1 MEDQQTP
8 NGRWLSSS
16 LLNFACIFAVAAAM
30 IYYNGG
36 IGVGTSNHVGQLPVV
51 RRILDPNYLPGDFN
65 IALRFYHHRAFSYL
79 VAGGSALLGEDRALV
94 VLGVLAMVALSA
106 ALFGVCRTLG
116 LSRWGFLVVGAMAAT
131 RFAWT
136 DRGLEL
142 NEFLGDPEI
151 MPPPL
156 AHAALLLA
164 LTALIKER
172 YRLAMFF
179 TGLVILAHLQI
190 GLTFAL
196 MTAPLYLIKIRELG
210 TEPGAVA
217 TWLPREGRKSKEPG
231 RYRSRFR
238 NSAPFSSKDL
248 VKVKEALVL
257 AALLI
262 VPASPALWHVGHMFK
277 QGLATSPV
285 PASFYID
292 FRHPHHF
299 ELLSIT
305 AAVWVVIHLIV
316 IVLAYGVFRRRDAN
330 ISRGIGRLL
339 VCCVTLALL
348 CLIHFTDYYLI
359 KNDKLAQVQFLR
371 LSPLITALGA
381 VCFVLLVNGWPK
393 NQRLV
398 ALANVVLIAASAG
411 WAWASPR
418 RLETPYYFGVR
429 RFAEEKSSWVDVAL
443 WVKANGP
450 RDAVY
455 LAPPGNNGFSVLSDR
470 SIVAEFKLNPDG
482 AMYQAEWFERLR
494 DLAGG
499 QLPAGRGFE
508 NRKLLNKAFAK
519 LDNEQ
524 LLALSRKYNAA
535 YAVLPKESRASFEVV
550 YQNREYRVVKLPP
563 GFD

>member
-1 MEDQQTP
+1 MEDQQ
-8 NGRWLSSS
+8 NSNNRWFSST
-16 LLNFACIFAVAAAM
+16 LLNLACIFVVAAAM
-30 IYYNGG
+30 IYCNGG
-36 IGVGTSNHVGQLPVV
+36 VGVGTSNHVGQLPVV

-94 VLGVLAMVALSA
+94 VLGVLAMAALSA
-106 ALFGVCRTLG
+106 ALFGLCHALG
-116 LSRWGFLVVGAMAAT
+116 LSRWGFLTVGAMAAA
-131 RFAWT
+131 RFTWT
-136 DRGLEL
+136 GRGLEL

-156 AHAALLLA
+156 AHAVLLLA
-164 LTALIKER
+164 LTALVRER
-172 YRLAMFF
+172 YRRAAFF
-179 TGLVILAHLQI
+179 TGLVILLHLQI
-190 GLTFAL
+190 GLTLAL
-196 MTAPLYLIKIRELG
+196 MTSPLYFVRLCEFRTRAPL
-210 TEPGAVA
+210 P
-217 TWLPREGRKSKEPG
+217 SK
-231 RYRSRFR
+231 
-238 NSAPFSSKDL
+238 NL
-248 VKVKEALVL
+248 VWVKEAFVL
-257 AALLI
+257 TALLI
-262 VPASPALWHVGHMFK
+262 VPSLPALWHVRHMFK
-277 QGLATSPV
+277 QGLAKSPV
-285 PASFYID
+285 PAAFYID

-299 ELLSIT
+299 ELFST
-305 AAVWVVIHLIV
+305 AAAVWVIVHLIV
-316 IVLAYGVFRRRDAN
+316 MVLAYWVFRRDAN
-330 ISRGIGRLL
+330 ISRGIGKLL
-339 VCCVTLALL
+339 VCCGALVVL
-348 CLIHFTDYYLI
+348 CLIHFADYYLI

-371 LSPLITALGA
+371 LSPLITILGA
-381 VCFVLLVNGWPK
+381 VCFVLLVNRWPN

-398 ALANVVLIAASAG
+398 ALANVVLIAVSAG

-455 LAPPGNNGFSVLSDR
+455 LAPPGNNGFSVLSER

-499 QLPAGRGFE
+499 QLPAGHGFE

-519 LDNEQ
+519 LNSEQ
-524 LLALSRKYNAA
+524 LLAISRKYNAG
-535 YAVLPKESRASFEVV
+535 YAVLPKDSRATFEVA
-550 YQNREYRVVKLPP
+550 YQNKEYRVVKLPA